1 VHAADGSDR
10 IILTTDRR
18 LSPWNELWKPTAG
31 TSGSTDYE
39 FSVIEL
45 RLNAQGL
52 GEGKASLASPISV
65 DAGTKSIALENY
77 ASLPVVLKG
86 VKRQSAK

>member
-1 VHAADGSDR
+1 VHEADGSDR

-18 LSPWNELWKPTAG
+18 LSPWNDLWKPTVG

-52 GEGKASLASPISV
+52 GEGKASLGSVIGV
-65 DAGTKSIALENY
+65 DANAKSIALENY
-77 ASLPVVLKG
+77 SSLPVVFKG
-86 VKRQSAK
+86 VKRQTVR